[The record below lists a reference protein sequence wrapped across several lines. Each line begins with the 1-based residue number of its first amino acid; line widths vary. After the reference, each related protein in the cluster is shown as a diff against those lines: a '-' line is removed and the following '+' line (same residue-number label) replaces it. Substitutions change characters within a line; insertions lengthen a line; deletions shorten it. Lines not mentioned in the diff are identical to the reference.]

1 MFTPI
6 VRFATR
12 NPGLYFALCGG
23 VGLVIRWYMVGQDV
37 HRFINPLAPLF
48 A

>member
-1 MFTPI
+1 MFDSV

-12 NPGLYFALCGG
+12 NPGIYFGACFGI
-23 VGLVIRWYMVGQDV
+23 GLIIRWYWVGQDV